1 MESSKGESVITG
13 EEILII
19 EDSLTQAEQLRD
31 ILERHHY
38 RVSAAANGREALAAI
53 AVSKPALIISD
64 IIMPEMDGYELCS
77 RIKADERYRGIPVI
91 LLTSLSNPRDVIRGL
106 ECGADN
112 FITKP
117 YNEEYLLSRIR
128 QMEAERSRPGGA
140 DPAAGLALHFGGQD
154 YVITADRR
162 QIVNLLLSTY
172 ETAVQQNRELTKAR
186 DELHGLNEQL
196 ETANK
201 ELESFS
207 YTVSHDLRSPLTCI
221 NGYCQLLKD
230 LCGESL
236 DEQSKEFVQEIQE
249 ATDRMGQLIT
259 TLLNFSQLTR
269 KEINRETVNLGKLA
283 QTIALDLR
291 LREPRRKVTLKIA
304 EGGVVDGDAKLLR
317 VVLDNLI
324 GNAWKYSGKRAEAV
338 IEFGILDE
346 GREKV
351 YFVRDNGVGFDMA
364 YADKLFA
371 AFERLHDSEEFE
383 GIGIGLVTVQRII
396 QRHGGRIWAE
406 GEVGKGATFYF
417 TLGEA

>member
-1 MESSKGESVITG
+1 
-13 EEILII
+13 
-19 EDSLTQAEQLRD
+19 
-31 ILERHHY
+31 
-38 RVSAAANGREALAAI
+38 
-53 AVSKPALIISD
+53 
-64 IIMPEMDGYELCS
+64 
-77 RIKADERYRGIPVI
+77 
-91 LLTSLSNPRDVIRGL
+91 
-106 ECGADN
+106 
-112 FITKP
+112 
-117 YNEEYLLSRIR
+117 
-128 QMEAERSRPGGA
+128 
-140 DPAAGLALHFGGQD
+140 
-154 YVITADRR
+154 
-162 QIVNLLLSTY
+162 
-172 ETAVQQNRELTKAR
+172 
-186 DELHGLNEQL
+186 
-196 ETANK
+196 
-201 ELESFS
+201 
-207 YTVSHDLRSPLTCI
+207 
-221 NGYCQLLKD
+221 
-230 LCGESL
+230 
-236 DEQSKEFVQEIQE
+236 
-249 ATDRMGQLIT
+249 MGQLIT

-291 LREPRRKVTLKIA
+291 LREPGRKVTLKIA
-304 EGGVVDGDAKLLR
+304 EGGLVDGDAKLLR